1 MFEVGDYLV
10 YKKDVC
16 KVKEMKKQFIKGL
29 DYFVLSPT
37 KDKTLKIEIPT
48 NSKQI
53 RKLLTKEQVE
63 QIIEQIP
70 YIAEIDIEQRLLE
83 SEYKRLLNT
92 GSLEDLIRII
102 KTTYQRNQN
111 RLKQNKKVGDKDQR
125 YFEEAEKYLY
135 QEFGI
140 VLQLSEDETK
150 EYIKNKIKK

>member
-1 MFEVGDYLV
+1 M
-10 YKKDVC
+10 
-16 KVKEMKKQFIKGL
+16 
-29 DYFVLSPT
+29 
-37 KDKTLKIEIPT
+37 
-48 NSKQI
+48 
-53 RKLLTKEQVE
+53 
-63 QIIEQIP
+63 
-70 YIAEIDIEQRLLE
+70 
-83 SEYKRLLNT
+83 
-92 GSLEDLIRII
+92 IRII

>member
-16 KVKEMKKQFIKGL
+16 KVKEMKKQFINGL

-63 QIIEQIP
+63 QMIEQIP

-111 RLKQNKKVGDKDQR
+111 RLKQNKKVGDKD
-125 YFEEAEKYLY
+125 
-135 QEFGI
+135 
-140 VLQLSEDETK
+140 
-150 EYIKNKIKK
+150 

>member
-16 KVKEMKKQFIKGL
+16 KVKEMKKQFINGL